1 MLEQAIQFLKTIS
14 NTKKRYGLDVLD
26 LCQIEG
32 RKVAFHSTCTDGI
45 VSATIIKS
53 IENAEIFIPLDYWI
67 LKQEILRKYLS
78 LINWY
83 ALVDLEPF
91 NKKIIELFVDH
102 HISSIG
108 KPIQSKKVHMDIGKD
123 GPSAAYV
130 LLNTYSLLKEI
141 PSHLKQLVNISKV
154 TDTASYNISAPVEP
168 INQNDKKLNF
178 DKQIWLLEDACK
190 SCLNVSQN
198 IAMVELLSE
207 KGFNGLFSYDII
219 RRVNYHRKKRKYYLN
234 YAEKIER
241 EDLMILINPP
251 DAMAQDTIVSKLL
264 ENPRTTVTCSLI
276 ETQSGVKISL
286 RRSKIIEKKNPEL
299 TERIRLDKLAGLMEG
314 GGHPAAAGAISNNLF
329 NAIQTITDWSKNFN
343 FAIKKVNVRAEIKP
357 FK

>member
-53 IENAEIFIPLDYWI
+53 IKNAEIFIPLDYWI

-141 PSHLKQLVNISKV
+141 PSHLKQLVNISWPQPGQK
-154 TDTASYNISAPVEP
+154 SYLPLKCFFLNSCIISP
-168 INQNDKKLNF
+168 
-178 DKQIWLLEDACK
+178 
-190 SCLNVSQN
+190 
-198 IAMVELLSE
+198 LS
-207 KGFNGLFSYDII
+207 F
-219 RRVNYHRKKRKYYLN
+219 
-234 YAEKIER
+234 
-241 EDLMILINPP
+241 
-251 DAMAQDTIVSKLL
+251 Q
-264 ENPRTTVTCSLI
+264 
-276 ETQSGVKISL
+276 Q
-286 RRSKIIEKKNPEL
+286 
-299 TERIRLDKLAGLMEG
+299 
-314 GGHPAAAGAISNNLF
+314 
-329 NAIQTITDWSKNFN
+329 
-343 FAIKKVNVRAEIKP
+343 KP
-357 FK
+357 